1 MRIVAAVLS
10 VPWIVLTGTLW
21 PASAWNDTGH
31 QVVALIAWDNLSPGP
46 RSKLVA
52 MMRQAEPA
60 TRLPSL
66 FPEDK
71 RAMEVRARE
80 FFRRAATWPDL
91 IRDVP
96 ELHHPTWH
104 HRDFYWRQDQGRAI
118 DLPDLHVHPE
128 NLLERLHHFKKLL
141 ASRTVS
147 GPRARDRHRVGLASR
162 GRHSPAAALQRARH
176 GHRAEGRPWRPGL
189 RAGAAVAATSPGER
203 YSLHAYW
210 DDMLDRAVPRRSGER
225 LGVYL
230 QRAAA
235 LVVSQHPR
243 AQLEAELKPGQFDAW
258 ARESVVAAQSAYPSS
273 LHRGQEPSAD
283 YRNLGIRVALGSSGT
298 GGLSA
303 GADAPGRRW
312 RRRTLTRSARVLSA
326 PCPAAIKSGGGR
338 RRTG

>member
-1 MRIVAAVLS
+1 VEVLVRIVAAALS
-10 VPWIVLTGTLW
+10 VLWIVLAGTLW

-31 QVVALIAWDNLSPGP
+31 QVIALIAWDNLAPET

-52 MMRQAEPA
+52 MMRQAEAA

-71 RAMEVRARE
+71 RAMEVRGRE

-91 IRDVP
+91 IRSVP

-104 HRDFYWRQDQGRAI
+104 HRDFYWRQDKDRAI
-118 DLPDLHVHPE
+118 DLPDLQVHPE

-141 ASRTVS
+141 ANPTVPARGQAIGIAWVLHLVGDVHQPFHCS
-147 GPRARDRHRVGLASR
+147 ARVTAVERKGDHGGQDFELAPLSSPR
-162 GRHSPAAALQRARH
+162 PA
-176 GHRAEGRPWRPGL
+176 
-189 RAGAAVAATSPGER
+189 GER

-243 AQLEAELKPGQFDAW
+243 AQREAELKPGQFDAW
-258 ARESVVAAQSAYPSS
+258 ARESVVAAQSAYPAS
-273 LHRGQEPSAD
+273 LRRGQEPSAD
-283 YRNLGIRVALGSSGT
+283 YRNLSIQVAFGRLA
-298 GGLSA
+298 LA
-303 GADAPGRRW
+303 GYRLALMLREVAGVAGP
-312 RRRTLTRSARVLSA
+312 
-326 PCPAAIKSGGGR
+326 
-338 RRTG
+338 

>member
-10 VPWIVLTGTLW
+10 ILWIVLVGTLW

-31 QVVALIAWDNLSPGP
+31 QVVALIAWDNLPSVP

-91 IRDVP
+91 IRSVP

-104 HRDFYWRQDQGRAI
+104 HRDFYWRQDKGRAI
-118 DLPDLHVHPE
+118 DLPDLQVHPE

-141 ASRTVS
+141 ANPTAPAHERAIGIAWVLHLVGDIHQPFHCSARVTAVERK
-147 GPRARDRHRVGLASR
+147 GDRGGQDFELAPR
-162 GRHSPAAALQRARH
+162 SPPHPQ
-176 GHRAEGRPWRPGL
+176 
-189 RAGAAVAATSPGER
+189 GER

-225 LGVYL
+225 LDVYL

-243 AQLEAELKPGQFDAW
+243 AQREGELKPGQFDAW
-258 ARESVVAAQSAYPSS
+258 ARESLVAAQNAYPAS
-273 LHRGQEPSAD
+273 LRRGQEPSAD
-283 YRNLGIRVALGSSGT
+283 YRNMSTQVALGR
-298 GGLSA
+298 LALA
-303 GADAPGRRW
+303 GYRLALMLREVAGVVEP
-312 RRRTLTRSARVLSA
+312 
-326 PCPAAIKSGGGR
+326 
-338 RRTG
+338 

>member
-10 VPWIVLTGTLW
+10 LLSIVLMGTLW

-71 RAMEVRARE
+71 RPMEARAGE
-80 FFRRAATWPDL
+80 FFRRAAAWPDL
-91 IRDVP
+91 IREVP

-104 HRDFYWRQDQGRAI
+104 HRDFYWRQDRGRAI
-118 DLPDLHVHPE
+118 DLPDLRVHPE
-128 NLLERLHHFKKLL
+128 NLLERLHYFRKLL
-141 ASRTVS
+141 ANPAVPVRERAIGIAWALHLVGDVHQPFHCSARVTS
-147 GPRARDRHRVGLASR
+147 IERQGDRGGQDFELAPRSLPH
-162 GRHSPAAALQRARH
+162 P
-176 GHRAEGRPWRPGL
+176 
-189 RAGAAVAATSPGER
+189 PGER

-235 LVVSQHPR
+235 LVVSRHPR

-258 ARESVVAAQSAYPSS
+258 ARESVVAAQSAYPAS
-273 LHRGQEPSAD
+273 LRRGQEPSAD
-283 YRNLGIRVALGSSGT
+283 YRNLSIQVALGR
-298 GGLSA
+298 LALA
-303 GADAPGRRW
+303 GYRLALLLRDVAGVAGP
-312 RRRTLTRSARVLSA
+312 
-326 PCPAAIKSGGGR
+326 
-338 RRTG
+338 

>member
-10 VPWIVLTGTLW
+10 VPWIVLTGPLW

-31 QVVALIAWDNLSPGP
+31 QVVALIAWDHLPPEP

-52 MMRQAEPA
+52 MMRQAEPT

-71 RAMEVRARE
+71 RPMEVRAGE

-91 IRDVP
+91 IREVP

-104 HRDFYWRQDQGRAI
+104 HRDFYWRQDKGRAI
-118 DLPDLHVHPE
+118 DLPDLQRHPE

-141 ASRTVS
+141 ANPIVPARERAISIAWALHLVGDVHQPSRVTAIERK
-147 GPRARDRHRVGLASR
+147 GDHGGQDFELAPLS
-162 GRHSPAAALQRARH
+162 SPH
-176 GHRAEGRPWRPGL
+176 PPGQ
-189 RAGAAVAATSPGER
+189 R

-235 LVVSQHPR
+235 LVMSHHPR
-243 AQLEAELKPGQFDAW
+243 AQLEAALKPGQFDAW
-258 ARESVVAAQSAYPSS
+258 ARESVVAAQSAYPAS
-273 LHRGQEPSAD
+273 LRRGQEPSAD
-283 YRNLGIRVALGSSGT
+283 YRNLGMHVALGR
-298 GGLSA
+298 LALA
-303 GADAPGRRW
+303 GYRLALMLRGVAGVAGP
-312 RRRTLTRSARVLSA
+312 
-326 PCPAAIKSGGGR
+326 
-338 RRTG
+338 

>member
-1 MRIVAAVLS
+1 MRIVAAVLF
-10 VPWIVLTGTLW
+10 VPWIVLAGTLW

-31 QVVALIAWDNLSPGP
+31 QVVALIAWDNLPPEP

-91 IRDVP
+91 IRSVP

-104 HRDFYWRQDQGRAI
+104 HRDFYWRQDKGRAI
-118 DLPDLHVHPE
+118 DLPDLQVHPE
-128 NLLERLHHFKKLL
+128 NLLERLHYFKKLL
-141 ASRTVS
+141 ANPTIPARE
-147 GPRARDRHRVGLASR
+147 RAIGIAWVLHLVGDIHQPLHCSARVTAIERKGDHGGQDFELAPLS
-162 GRHSPAAALQRARH
+162 SP
-176 GHRAEGRPWRPGL
+176 RPG
-189 RAGAAVAATSPGER
+189 GER

-235 LVVSQHPR
+235 LVVSHHPR

-258 ARESVVAAQSAYPSS
+258 ARESVVAAQSAYPPS
-273 LHRGQEPSAD
+273 LLRGQEPSAD
-283 YRNLGIRVALGSSGT
+283 YRNMGVRVALGRLAL
-298 GGLSA
+298 GGYRLALMLRDVA
-303 GADAPGRRW
+303 GVAGP
-312 RRRTLTRSARVLSA
+312 
-326 PCPAAIKSGGGR
+326 
-338 RRTG
+338 

>member
-10 VPWIVLTGTLW
+10 VPWIVLTGNLW

-31 QVVALIAWDNLSPGP
+31 QVIALIAWDNLSPGP

-66 FPEDK
+66 FPLDN

-91 IRDVP
+91 IRSVP

-104 HRDFYWRQDQGRAI
+104 HRDFYWRQDKGRAI
-118 DLPDLHVHPE
+118 DLPDLQVHPE
-128 NLLERLHHFKKLL
+128 NLLERLHYFKKRL
-141 ASRTVS
+141 ANVTV
-147 GPRARDRHRVGLASR
+147 PARERAIGIAWALHLVGDVHQPFHCSARVTAIERKGDHGGRGFELAPL
-162 GRHSPAAALQRARH
+162 SPPH
-176 GHRAEGRPWRPGL
+176 P
-189 RAGAAVAATSPGER
+189 PGER

-210 DDMLDRAVPRRSGER
+210 DDMLDRAVPRQSGER

-235 LVVSQHPR
+235 LVVSHHPR

-258 ARESVVAAQSAYPSS
+258 ARESVVAAQSAYPAS
-273 LHRGQEPSAD
+273 LRRGQEPSAD
-283 YRNLGIRVALGSSGT
+283 YRNLGIQVALGRLAL
-298 GGLSA
+298 GGYRLALMLRDVA
-303 GADAPGRRW
+303 GVAEP
-312 RRRTLTRSARVLSA
+312 
-326 PCPAAIKSGGGR
+326 
-338 RRTG
+338 